1 MGLVAVV
8 EVFALVPVTAVTTVS
23 TVSTVSVTAVPV
35 TTAVVGWIVPVLVT
49 VLLVLCPGILRG
61 GGVGGVNCRSTPS

>member
-8 EVFALVPVTAVTTVS
+8 EVFALVPVTAVT
-23 TVSTVSVTAVPV
+23 TVSVTAVPV

>member
-23 TVSTVSVTAVPV
+23 VTAVPV
-35 TTAVVGWIVPVLVT
+35 TAVVGWIVPVLVT